1 MSSQGIAKNSKLIPL
16 FPTNIMKYSLWDEY
30 EDWDGLLSDLMEA
43 EVTENSIVEGNA
55 RTSFHEDWQEKSYL
69 LDKLPEL
76 DSLMLACVSGYARYN
91 NLVTPEIDDSWYTIM
106 HKGSKVQRHRHEG
119 SVISGTLFVNAP
131 EGSHGLA
138 FANPTIPHQMSI
150 RSFVA
155 GQGYAHL
162 EEVQSGDLLIYPSWM
177 EHFVPT
183 IECDHRTTI
192 NFNTY
197 YPTYKMKQSD
207 S

>member
-1 MSSQGIAKNSKLIPL
+1 MSIATNSKLIPL
-16 FPTNIMKYSLWDEY
+16 FPTNIMKFSLWDEY
-30 EDWDGLLSDLMEA
+30 DDWDGLLADLMEA
-43 EVTENSIVEGNA
+43 EVTENVIVEGNA
-55 RTSFHEDWQEKSYL
+55 QTSFHEDWNQKSYL
-69 LDKLPEL
+69 LDKLEEL
-76 DSLMLACVSGYARYN
+76 DSLILATISVYSRFN

-119 SVISGTLFVNAP
+119 SVVSGTLFVNAP

-138 FANPTIPHQMSI
+138 FANPTIPHQMAV
-150 RSFVA
+150 RTMVA
-155 GQGYAHL
+155 GQDYAHL